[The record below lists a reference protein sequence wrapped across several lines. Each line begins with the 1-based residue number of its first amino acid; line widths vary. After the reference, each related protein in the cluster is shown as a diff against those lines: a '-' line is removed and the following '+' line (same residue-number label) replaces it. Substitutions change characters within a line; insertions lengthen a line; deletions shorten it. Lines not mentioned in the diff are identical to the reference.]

1 MIPKLSLKDLV
12 GISLIFG
19 SIFNLIPFFLQL
31 LFNNMP
37 IDGDH
42 IFTFFANQVILN
54 GNISL
59 LNALLSIIGATLTGY
74 GIFGLF
80 NDFKKDS
87 TENLMGFGVFL
98 FLISTIGFI
107 VSWSQDFMIIWGDAN
122 FAANQMMIEISLI
135 FAFGI
140 LYWTGISIYA
150 YSLSRHNF
158 LNINFLYSLSIISAI
173 NALLVIYT
181 LFTLDPYRASS
192 LNSLY
197 LGFIIGN
204 LMFYIFCILT
214 AIKILPSK

>member
-1 MIPKLSLKDLV
+1 MISKLSLKDLV

-37 IDGDH
+37 IDGEH

-150 YSLSRHNF
+150 YSLSHHNF